1 MIAKEKTLG
10 DIKDFTNTKEFKA
23 LSDKYTSRMSRAER
37 REYQRK
43 EDKMIKCISTLTPI
57 QTDLIDQLSQVKSD
71 SKLEEINQIMDRS
84 ISALLVGLF
93 PEKTWEDITK
103 IEDIFASLV
112 IEDAEKT
119 TNIKNKSKGD
129 INMTNKKLE
138 KYSEEVATKAI
149 ELLEKGLSQK
159 QSIDELITH
168 FPMLSKSMVTN
179 AYKKIKSEWDKEHKK
194 EDPEMQEAAEK
205 ILGIISK
212 QDSKKE
218 VAKKTT
224 PEIVKEVKTQAKV
237 EVKKEIKEEVKMNRL
252 KVLEEKVV
260 KTIKIAG
267 ENGVY
272 EGETG
277 KGIMLTKEGASISFG
292 NEKELE
298 LWVNEFKEVF
308 ARLG

>member
-10 DIKDFTNTKEFKA
+10 DIKDFANTKEFKT
-23 LSDKYTSRMSRAER
+23 LSDKYTSRMSRTER

-71 SKLEEINQIMDRS
+71 AKLEEINQIMDRS
-84 ISALLVGLF
+84 ISALLVELF
-93 PEKTWEDITK
+93 PEKTWEGITE

-119 TNIKNKSKGD
+119 KDIKNKSKGD

-149 ELLEKGLSQK
+149 ELLEKGLNQK

-179 AYKKIKSEWDKEHKK
+179 AYKKIKSKWDKEHKK
-194 EDPEMQEAAEK
+194 EDPEVQEAAEK
-205 ILGIISK
+205 ILDIINK

-218 VAKKTT
+218 VAKKAA

-237 EVKKEIKEEVKMNRL
+237 EVKKETKEEVKMNGL

-267 ENGVY
+267 ENGIY

-298 LWVNEFKEVF
+298 IWVNEFKEVF